1 MNIREIFLHH
11 ALGVTPKALK
21 TVVSNTHIQ
30 TTGENFMKK
39 SLIAAALLGT
49 FAASAFAAPSVTL
62 YGRIDTGLVYT
73 HKNLDNAAGSTDT
86 FSMDSGVT
94 TGSRWGLKGTE
105 DLGNGLKVGFIL
117 ESGFNADDGTQSV
130 SGTMFNREA
139 SLNVMGPFGQL
150 SLGKIGAITQGTS
163 SWGKVGAVSAFGT
176 SYGAANVGNATNV
189 FAATV
194 GVMDNTIAYQ
204 TPKFAGFTVY
214 AQYSM
219 GSSKAASQNSEG
231 KWTQT
236 MVENESSTDRYYALG
251 ATYANGPVNLYFA
264 VDSVNYASYFDKT
277 GTTTTPST
285 KDMDDSLTVA
295 FGGSYDFSVV
305 KVFAGA
311 QYFDEVLVSKVSGLS
326 NVGLDSLG
334 KMKGYAL
341 QASASA
347 PLAGGTGY
355 FGVGYVD
362 SSEADSVVTG
372 KEFDLKY
379 YVASVGYKYD
389 LSKRTNVYGVLSYA
403 KGEQDIATPSANFDY
418 SDRKPSMVGFGVGLR
433 HNF

>member
-1 MNIREIFLHH
+1 MF
-11 ALGVTPKALK
+11 
-21 TVVSNTHIQ
+21 
-30 TTGENFMKK
+30 KK
-39 SLIAAALLGT
+39 SLAAVALLGA
-49 FAASAFAAPSVTL
+49 FAGSAFAADVTL
-62 YGRIDTGLVYT
+62 YGVVDEGFLYT
-73 HKNLDNAAGSTDT
+73 HKDTDVAGSDAV
-86 FSMDSGVT
+86 DKLELKSGIQA
-94 TGSRWGLKGTE
+94 GSRWGLKGTE

-264 VDSVNYASYFDKT
+264 VDSVNYASYF

>member
-1 MNIREIFLHH
+1 
-11 ALGVTPKALK
+11 
-21 TVVSNTHIQ
+21 
-30 TTGENFMKK
+30 
-39 SLIAAALLGT
+39 
-49 FAASAFAAPSVTL
+49 
-62 YGRIDTGLVYT
+62 
-73 HKNLDNAAGSTDT
+73 
-86 FSMDSGVT
+86 
-94 TGSRWGLKGTE
+94 
-105 DLGNGLKVGFIL
+105 
-117 ESGFNADDGTQSV
+117 
-130 SGTMFNREA
+130 MFNREA

-219 GSSKAASQNSEG
+219 GSSKAATKDNTGAWASN
-231 KWTQT
+231 TQ
-236 MVENESSTDRYYALG
+236 VENESSTDRYYALG

-264 VDSVNYASYFDKT
+264 VDSVNYASYFDK
-277 GTTTTPST
+277 GVNAVANV
-285 KDMDDSLTVA
+285 DDSLTVA

>member
-1 MNIREIFLHH
+1 MF
-11 ALGVTPKALK
+11 
-21 TVVSNTHIQ
+21 
-30 TTGENFMKK
+30 KK
-39 SLIAAALLGT
+39 SLAAVALLGA
-49 FAASAFAAPSVTL
+49 FAGSAFAADVTL
-62 YGRIDTGLVYT
+62 YGVVDEGFLYT
-73 HKNLDNAAGSTDT
+73 HKDADKTDV
-86 FSMDSGVT
+86 DAVDKLELKSGIQA
-94 TGSRWGLKGTE
+94 GSRWGLKGTE

-139 SLNVMGPFGQL
+139 SLSVMGPFGQL

-219 GSSKAASQNSEG
+219 GNSKTGTSSTP
-231 KWTQT
+231 TQ
-236 MVENESSTDRYYALG
+236 VENKSSTDRYYALG

-264 VDSVNYASYFDKT
+264 VDSVNYASYFDN
-277 GTTTTPST
+277 TTPPST
-285 KDMDDSLTVA
+285 QDMDDSLTVA

-326 NVGLDSLG
+326 NVGLDFLKS
-334 KMKGYAL
+334 KMEGYAL

-362 SSEADSVVTG
+362 ASEADSVAASAG
-372 KEFDLKY
+372 FDIKY

-403 KGEQDIATPSANFDY
+403 KGDQDVTTAVTVY
-418 SDRKPSMVGFGVGLR
+418 DRQPSMVGFGVGLR

>member
-1 MNIREIFLHH
+1 MF
-11 ALGVTPKALK
+11 
-21 TVVSNTHIQ
+21 
-30 TTGENFMKK
+30 KK
-39 SLIAAALLGT
+39 SLAAVALLGA
-49 FAASAFAAPSVTL
+49 FAGSAFAADVTL
-62 YGRIDTGLVYT
+62 YGVVDEGFLYT
-73 HKNLDNAAGSTDT
+73 HKDTDVAGSDAV
-86 FSMDSGVT
+86 DKLELKSGIQA
-94 TGSRWGLKGTE
+94 GSRWGLKGTE

-117 ESGFNADDGTQSV
+117 ESGFNADDGTQGV

-176 SYGAANVGNATNV
+176 SYGPANVANATNV
-189 FAATV
+189 FSAPTSVA
-194 GVMDNTIAYQ
+194 DNMIAYQ

-219 GSSKAASQNSEG
+219 GNSKAGTTSTP
-231 KWTQT
+231 TQ
-236 MVENESSTDRYYALG
+236 VENKSSTDRYYALG
-251 ATYANGPVNLYFA
+251 ATYANGPANLYFA
-264 VDSVNYASYFDKT
+264 VDSFNYASYFDVVT
-277 GTTTTPST
+277 SSTP
-285 KDMDDSLTVA
+285 KDVKDSLTVA

>member
-1 MNIREIFLHH
+1 MF
-11 ALGVTPKALK
+11 
-21 TVVSNTHIQ
+21 
-30 TTGENFMKK
+30 KK
-39 SLIAAALLGT
+39 SLAAVALLGA
-49 FAASAFAAPSVTL
+49 FAGSAFAADVTL
-62 YGRIDTGLVYT
+62 YGVVDEGFLYT
-73 HKNLDNAAGSTDT
+73 HKDADKTDV
-86 FSMDSGVT
+86 DAVDKLELKSGIQA
-94 TGSRWGLKGTE
+94 GSRWGLKGTE

-139 SLNVMGPFGQL
+139 SLSVMGPFGQL
-150 SLGKIGAITQGTS
+150 SVGKIGAITQGTS

-219 GSSKAASQNSEG
+219 GNSKTGTSSTP
-231 KWTQT
+231 TQ
-236 MVENESSTDRYYALG
+236 VENKSSTDRYYALG

-264 VDSVNYASYFDKT
+264 VDSVNYASYFDN
-277 GTTTTPST
+277 TTPPST
-285 KDMDDSLTVA
+285 QDMDDSLTVA

-326 NVGLDSLG
+326 NVGLDFLKS
-334 KMKGYAL
+334 KMEGYAL
-341 QASASA
+341 QASTSA

-362 SSEADSVVTG
+362 ASEADSVAASAG
-372 KEFDLKY
+372 FDIKY

-403 KGEQDIATPSANFDY
+403 KGDQDVTTATATVY
-418 SDRKPSMVGFGVGLR
+418 DRKPSMVGFGVGLR

>member
-1 MNIREIFLHH
+1 MF
-11 ALGVTPKALK
+11 
-21 TVVSNTHIQ
+21 
-30 TTGENFMKK
+30 KK
-39 SLIAAALLGT
+39 SLAAVALLGA
-49 FAASAFAAPSVTL
+49 FAGSAFAADVTL
-62 YGRIDTGLVYT
+62 YGVVDEGFLYT
-73 HKNLDNAAGSTDT
+73 HKDADKT
-86 FSMDSGVT
+86 GVDAVDKLELKNGIQA
-94 TGSRWGLKGTE
+94 GSRWGLKGTE

-130 SGTMFNREA
+130 SGTLFNREA

-219 GSSKAASQNSEG
+219 GSSKAAAQDADGN
-231 KWTQT
+231 WTQT

-311 QYFDEVLVSKVSGLS
+311 QYFDEVLVNKVSGLS
-326 NVGLDSLG
+326 NVGLDFLKS
-334 KMKGYAL
+334 KMEGYAL

-362 SSEADSVVTG
+362 ASEADSVAASAG
-372 KEFDLKY
+372 FDIKY
-379 YVASVGYKYD
+379 YVTSVGYKYD

-403 KGEQDIATPSANFDY
+403 KGDQDVATPTDKTF
-418 SDRKPSMVGFGVGLR
+418 DRKPSMVGFGVGLR

>member
-1 MNIREIFLHH
+1 MF
-11 ALGVTPKALK
+11 
-21 TVVSNTHIQ
+21 
-30 TTGENFMKK
+30 KK
-39 SLIAAALLGT
+39 SLAAVALLGA
-49 FAASAFAAPSVTL
+49 FAGSAFAVDVTL
-62 YGRIDTGLVYT
+62 YGVVDEGFLYT
-73 HKNLDNAAGSTDT
+73 HKDADKTGVDAVDKLELK
-86 FSMDSGVT
+86 SGIQA
-94 TGSRWGLKGTE
+94 GSRWGLKGTE

-117 ESGFNADDGTQSV
+117 ESGFNADDGTQGV

-219 GSSKAASQNSEG
+219 GSSKAAAQDADKN
-231 KWTQT
+231 WTQT

-277 GTTTTPST
+277 GTIITPST
-285 KDMDDSLTVA
+285 KDVDDSLTVA

-311 QYFDEVLVSKVSGLS
+311 QYFDEVLVNKVSGLS
-326 NVGLDSLG
+326 NVGLDFLKS
-334 KMKGYAL
+334 KMEGYAL

-362 SSEADSVVTG
+362 ASEADSVAASAG
-372 KEFDLKY
+372 FDIKY
-379 YVASVGYKYD
+379 YVTSVGYKYD

-403 KGEQDIATPSANFDY
+403 KGDQDVATPTDKIF
-418 SDRKPSMVGFGVGLR
+418 DRKPSMVGFGVGLR

>member
-1 MNIREIFLHH
+1 MF
-11 ALGVTPKALK
+11 
-21 TVVSNTHIQ
+21 
-30 TTGENFMKK
+30 KK
-39 SLIAAALLGT
+39 SLAAVALLGA
-49 FAASAFAAPSVTL
+49 FAGSAFAADVTL
-62 YGRIDTGLVYT
+62 YGVVDEGFLYT
-73 HKNLDNAAGSTDT
+73 HKDADKTGVDAVDKLELK
-86 FSMDSGVT
+86 SGIQA
-94 TGSRWGLKGTE
+94 GSRWGLKGTE

-219 GSSKAASQNSEG
+219 GSSKAATKDNTGAWASN
-231 KWTQT
+231 TQ
-236 MVENESSTDRYYALG
+236 VENESSTDRYYALG

-264 VDSVNYASYFDKT
+264 VDSVNYASYFDK
-277 GTTTTPST
+277 GVNAVANV
-285 KDMDDSLTVA
+285 DDSLTVA

-372 KEFDLKY
+372 KEFGLKY

>member
-1 MNIREIFLHH
+1 MF
-11 ALGVTPKALK
+11 
-21 TVVSNTHIQ
+21 
-30 TTGENFMKK
+30 KK
-39 SLIAAALLGT
+39 SLAAVALLGA
-49 FAASAFAAPSVTL
+49 FAGSAFAADVTL
-62 YGRIDTGLVYT
+62 YGVLDEGFLYT
-73 HKNLDNAAGSTDT
+73 HKDADKT
-86 FSMDSGVT
+86 GVDAVDKFELRNGIQA
-94 TGSRWGLKGTE
+94 GSRWGLKGTE

-130 SGTMFNREA
+130 SGTLFNREA

-219 GSSKAASQNSEG
+219 GSSKAAAQDADGN
-231 KWTQT
+231 WTQT

-311 QYFDEVLVSKVSGLS
+311 QYFDEVLVKTVSGLS
-326 NVGLDSLG
+326 NGGLESLG

-403 KGEQDIATPSANFDY
+403 KGDQDVATPTDKIY
-418 SDRKPSMVGFGVGLR
+418 DRKPSMVGFGVGLR

>member
-1 MNIREIFLHH
+1 MF
-11 ALGVTPKALK
+11 
-21 TVVSNTHIQ
+21 
-30 TTGENFMKK
+30 KK
-39 SLIAAALLGT
+39 SLAAVALLGA
-49 FAASAFAAPSVTL
+49 FAGSAFAADVTL
-62 YGRIDTGLVYT
+62 YGVVDEGFLYT
-73 HKNLDNAAGSTDT
+73 HKDADKTGVDAVDKLELK
-86 FSMDSGVT
+86 SGIQA
-94 TGSRWGLKGTE
+94 GSRWGLKGTE

-130 SGTMFNREA
+130 SGTMFTREA
-139 SLNVMGPFGQL
+139 SLTVIGPFGQL

-219 GSSKAASQNSEG
+219 GSSKAAAQDADE

-236 MVENESSTDRYYALG
+236 MVENESSTDRYYAIG

-264 VDSVNYASYFDKT
+264 VDSVNYASYFDKSGT
-277 GTTTTPST
+277 GTPAPETNVT
-285 KDMDDSLTVA
+285 KDVDDSLTVA
-295 FGGSYDFSVV
+295 FGGSYDFSV
-305 KVFAGA
+305 
-311 QYFDEVLVSKVSGLS
+311 
-326 NVGLDSLG
+326 
-334 KMKGYAL
+334 
-341 QASASA
+341 
-347 PLAGGTGY
+347 
-355 FGVGYVD
+355 VGYVD

>member
-1 MNIREIFLHH
+1 MF
-11 ALGVTPKALK
+11 
-21 TVVSNTHIQ
+21 
-30 TTGENFMKK
+30 KK
-39 SLIAAALLGT
+39 SLAAVALLGA
-49 FAASAFAAPSVTL
+49 FAGSAFAADVTL
-62 YGRIDTGLVYT
+62 YGVVDEGFLYT
-73 HKNLDNAAGSTDT
+73 HKDADKTGVDAVDKLELK
-86 FSMDSGVT
+86 SGIQA
-94 TGSRWGLKGTE
+94 GSRWGLKGTE

-117 ESGFNADDGTQSV
+117 ESGFNADDGTQDV

-139 SLNVMGPFGQL
+139 SLSVMGPFGQL

-176 SYGAANVGNATNV
+176 SYGPANVANATNV
-189 FAATV
+189 FSAPTSVA
-194 GVMDNTIAYQ
+194 DNMIAYQ

-219 GSSKAASQNSEG
+219 GNSKTKTATPA
-231 KWTQT
+231 TQ
-236 MVENESSTDRYYALG
+236 VENKSSTDRYYALG
-251 ATYANGPVNLYFA
+251 ATYANGPANLYFA
-264 VDSVNYASYFDKT
+264 VDSFNYASYFDVVT
-277 GTTTTPST
+277 SSTP
-285 KDMDDSLTVA
+285 KDVKDSLTVA

>member
-1 MNIREIFLHH
+1 
-11 ALGVTPKALK
+11 
-21 TVVSNTHIQ
+21 
-30 TTGENFMKK
+30 
-39 SLIAAALLGT
+39 
-49 FAASAFAAPSVTL
+49 
-62 YGRIDTGLVYT
+62 
-73 HKNLDNAAGSTDT
+73 
-86 FSMDSGVT
+86 
-94 TGSRWGLKGTE
+94 
-105 DLGNGLKVGFIL
+105 
-117 ESGFNADDGTQSV
+117 
-130 SGTMFNREA
+130 MFNREA
-139 SLNVMGPFGQL
+139 SLSVMGPFGQL

-219 GSSKAASQNSEG
+219 GNSKTGTSSTP
-231 KWTQT
+231 TQ
-236 MVENESSTDRYYALG
+236 VENKSSTDRYYALG

-264 VDSVNYASYFDKT
+264 VDSVNYASYFDN
-277 GTTTTPST
+277 TTPPST
-285 KDMDDSLTVA
+285 QDMDDSLTVA

-326 NVGLDSLG
+326 NVGLDFLKS
-334 KMKGYAL
+334 KMEGYAL

-362 SSEADSVVTG
+362 ASEADSVAASAG
-372 KEFDLKY
+372 FDIKY

-403 KGEQDIATPSANFDY
+403 KGDQDVTTATATVY
-418 SDRKPSMVGFGVGLR
+418 DRKPSMVGFGVGLR

>member
-1 MNIREIFLHH
+1 MF
-11 ALGVTPKALK
+11 
-21 TVVSNTHIQ
+21 
-30 TTGENFMKK
+30 KK
-39 SLIAAALLGT
+39 SLAAVALLGA
-49 FAASAFAAPSVTL
+49 FAGSAFAADVTL
-62 YGRIDTGLVYT
+62 YGVVDEGFLYT
-73 HKNLDNAAGSTDT
+73 HKDTDVAGSDAV
-86 FSMDSGVT
+86 DKLELESGIQA
-94 TGSRWGLKGTE
+94 GSRWGLKGTE

-117 ESGFNADDGTQSV
+117 ESGFNADDGTQGV

-176 SYGAANVGNATNV
+176 SYGAANVVNATNV

-219 GSSKAASQNSEG
+219 GSSKAASQNAEG

-264 VDSVNYASYFDKT
+264 VDSVNYASYFDKSGT
-277 GTTTTPST
+277 GTPAPETT
-285 KDMDDSLTVA
+285 KDVDDSLTVA

-311 QYFDEVLVSKVSGLS
+311 QYFDEVLVGKVSGLS

-334 KMKGYAL
+334 KMEGYAL

-362 SSEADSVVTG
+362 ASEADSVAASAG
-372 KEFDLKY
+372 FDIKY

-403 KGEQDIATPSANFDY
+403 KGDQDVATPTDKIF
-418 SDRKPSMVGFGVGLR
+418 DRKPSMVGFGIGLR

>member
-1 MNIREIFLHH
+1 MF
-11 ALGVTPKALK
+11 
-21 TVVSNTHIQ
+21 
-30 TTGENFMKK
+30 KK
-39 SLIAAALLGT
+39 SLAAVALLGA
-49 FAASAFAAPSVTL
+49 FAGSAFAADVTL
-62 YGRIDTGLVYT
+62 YGVLDEGFLYT
-73 HKNLDNAAGSTDT
+73 HKDADKT
-86 FSMDSGVT
+86 GVDAVDKFELRNGIQA
-94 TGSRWGLKGTE
+94 GSRWGLKGTE

-117 ESGFNADDGTQSV
+117 ESGFNADDGTQTV

-219 GSSKAASQNSEG
+219 GNSKTGTSSTP
-231 KWTQT
+231 TQ
-236 MVENESSTDRYYALG
+236 VENKSSTDRYYALG

-264 VDSVNYASYFDKT
+264 VDSVNYASYFDN
-277 GTTTTPST
+277 TTPPST
-285 KDMDDSLTVA
+285 QDMDDSLTVA

-326 NVGLDSLG
+326 NIGLDFLKS
-334 KMKGYAL
+334 KMEGYAL

-362 SSEADSVVTG
+362 ASEADSVAASAG
-372 KEFDLKY
+372 FDIKY
-379 YVASVGYKYD
+379 YVTSVGYKYD

-403 KGEQDIATPSANFDY
+403 KGDQDVTTATATVY
-418 SDRKPSMVGFGVGLR
+418 DRKPSMVGFGVGLR

>member
-1 MNIREIFLHH
+1 MF
-11 ALGVTPKALK
+11 
-21 TVVSNTHIQ
+21 
-30 TTGENFMKK
+30 KK
-39 SLIAAALLGT
+39 SLAAVALLGA
-49 FAASAFAAPSVTL
+49 FAGSAFAADVTL
-62 YGRIDTGLVYT
+62 YGVVDEGFLYT
-73 HKNLDNAAGSTDT
+73 HKDADKTGVDAVDKLELKSGIQAA
-86 FSMDSGVT
+86 
-94 TGSRWGLKGTE
+94 SRWGLKGTE

-219 GSSKAASQNSEG
+219 GSSKAATKDNTGAWASN
-231 KWTQT
+231 TQ
-236 MVENESSTDRYYALG
+236 VENESSTDRYYALG

-264 VDSVNYASYFDKT
+264 VDSVNYASYFDK
-277 GTTTTPST
+277 GVNAVANV
-285 KDMDDSLTVA
+285 DDSLTVA

>member
-1 MNIREIFLHH
+1 MFN
-11 ALGVTPKALK
+11 
-21 TVVSNTHIQ
+21 
-30 TTGENFMKK
+30 K
-39 SLIAAALLGT
+39 SLAAVALLGA
-49 FAASAFAAPSVTL
+49 FAGSAFAADVTL
-62 YGRIDTGLVYT
+62 YGVVDEGFLYT
-73 HKNLDNAAGSTDT
+73 HKDADKTDV
-86 FSMDSGVT
+86 DAVDKLELKSGIQA
-94 TGSRWGLKGTE
+94 GSRWGLKGTE

-139 SLNVMGPFGQL
+139 SLSVMGPFGQL

-219 GSSKAASQNSEG
+219 GNSKTGTSSTP
-231 KWTQT
+231 TQ
-236 MVENESSTDRYYALG
+236 VENKSSTDRYYALG

-264 VDSVNYASYFDKT
+264 VDSVNYASYFDN
-277 GTTTTPST
+277 TTPPST
-285 KDMDDSLTVA
+285 QDMDDSLTVA

-326 NVGLDSLG
+326 NVGLDFLKS
-334 KMKGYAL
+334 KMEGYAL

-362 SSEADSVVTG
+362 ASEADSVAASAG
-372 KEFDLKY
+372 FDIKY

-403 KGEQDIATPSANFDY
+403 KGDQDVTTATATVY
-418 SDRKPSMVGFGVGLR
+418 DRKPSMVGFGVGLR

>member
-1 MNIREIFLHH
+1 MF
-11 ALGVTPKALK
+11 
-21 TVVSNTHIQ
+21 
-30 TTGENFMKK
+30 KK
-39 SLIAAALLGT
+39 SLAAVALLGA
-49 FAASAFAAPSVTL
+49 FAGSAFAADVTL
-62 YGRIDTGLVYT
+62 YGVVDEGFLYT
-73 HKNLDNAAGSTDT
+73 HKDADKTDV
-86 FSMDSGVT
+86 DAVDKLELKSGIQA
-94 TGSRWGLKGTE
+94 GSRWGLKGTE

-139 SLNVMGPFGQL
+139 SLSVMGPFGQL

-219 GSSKAASQNSEG
+219 GNSKTGTSSTP
-231 KWTQT
+231 TQ
-236 MVENESSTDRYYALG
+236 VENKSSTDRYYALG

-264 VDSVNYASYFDKT
+264 VDSVNYASYFYN
-277 GTTTTPST
+277 TTPPST
-285 KDMDDSLTVA
+285 QDMDDSLTVA

-326 NVGLDSLG
+326 NVGLDFLKS
-334 KMKGYAL
+334 KMEGYAL

-362 SSEADSVVTG
+362 ASEADSVAASAG
-372 KEFDLKY
+372 FDIKY

-403 KGEQDIATPSANFDY
+403 KGDQDVTTATATVY
-418 SDRKPSMVGFGVGLR
+418 DRKPSMVGFGVGLR